1 MLNFNNQNATINPQ
15 IAALLTLLTGANN
28 GLDPFDPIGSIVR
41 NNNPTSNPY
50 GLQPGGFDIVRT
62 DQVPS
67 GPGGYINPYG
77 GNNPYFNPNQA
88 LSNIDLGFE
97 NQGGNPGMDAKMEI
111 MRMLGIAAPMDPISK
126 FDRGIMYQDRSN
138 FMPQAQQPMNT
149 GRNLGGLTIPSGVT
163 GRNPTMQQ
171 QAPMQPIKQPPIN
184 YNQGQGNAYQQPYE
198 PYKRF

>member
-41 NNNPTSNPY
+41 NSNPTPNPY

-67 GPGGYINPYG
+67 GPGGYVNPYG
-77 GNNPYFNPNQA
+77 GNNPFFNPNSS
-88 LSNIDLGFE
+88 LSPVEYDVFDP
-97 NQGGNPGMDAKMEI
+97 NQMNSKEEI
-111 MRMLGIAAPMDPISK
+111 MRMLGISAPMDPISK
-126 FDRGIMYQDRSN
+126 FDRGIMYRDRSN
-138 FMPQAQQPMNT
+138 FLPQAQQPMNT
-149 GRNLGGLTIPSGVT
+149 GRNLGNLTIPTGVT
-163 GRNPTMQQ
+163 GRNQMMQP

-184 YNQGQGNAYQQPYE
+184 YNQAQGNVYQQPYE